1 MILQGNPHSALIKQ
15 YHTMKRPYIAKLLLS
30 VSMLGVAV
38 FGISFPWCTTLGRP
52 GRLSYSE
59 QQVQESIDT
68 FVKLRTGDGSCVW
81 TYTGCIRNPLTGT
94 AVVGVLGVEAIRLL
108 SNSSYL
114 SSKLFVYT
122 DPTNSSSPVTSFRV
136 RPQAPRRVVH
146 PVRTVYEMVS
156 LELQPATDSDRE
168 SAPKDHQNRRPKVLS
183 RIVYPGGRTLSSRKV
198 DLAPADAEAHF
209 SQDEWGMGQGLGLG
223 LGRALG
229 SSRAA
234 PSRRA
239 RKSSVEASTI
249 QSTAGDGDSSSAATT
264 KGPSSN
270 RNRGGFGFGRSNQDR
285 TRTGVRM
292 THYINGVSARTHNAQ
307 GQALR
312 NVSRWVSFNG
322 AGAGDSQHGKNQEY
336 YLIKGVKR
344 SSWGLDLG
352 LSLGLGLGLGKVGG
366 KGAAQLHCSRY
377 GECPPWFSL
386 GRGCNTELVAT
397 RHSSR
402 ILLGSAQGAGRG
414 GAGAAIVRRLESWGA
429 RAVAGDQMD
438 EQEQEQAQAL
448 AVTLSSSLSPSE
460 RQEIDKYFTV
470 ARGMLVAGQGQRDT
484 ARGEVL
490 ALDAWGHGGDVL
502 DQDRYRPWWARVS
515 GAVRGKGSEKKDR
528 GV

>member
-1 MILQGNPHSALIKQ
+1 
-15 YHTMKRPYIAKLLLS
+15 
-30 VSMLGVAV
+30 V
-38 FGISFPWCTTLGRP
+38 FGISLPWRTTLGRS

-81 TYTGCIRNPLTGT
+81 TYTGCIRNPLTGS

-114 SSKLFVYT
+114 CSKLFVYT

-136 RPQAPRRVVH
+136 RPQAPRRIVH

-156 LELQPATDSDRE
+156 LELQPASDRDRE
-168 SAPKDHQNRRPKVLS
+168 SAPKDHHTQRPRVLS

-198 DLAPADAEAHF
+198 DLAPADAEEHF

-223 LGRALG
+223 RALG
-229 SSRAA
+229 SSGASPRT
-234 PSRRA
+234 
-239 RKSSVEASTI
+239 RKTSVDTST
-249 QSTAGDGDSSSAATT
+249 STQTKAGDGGSSSAATT
-264 KGPSSN
+264 QGATRH
-270 RNRGGFGFGRSNQDR
+270 RNWGRFGFGIGFGRSSRDR

-336 YLIKGVKR
+336 YLIKGVKP
-344 SSWGLDLG
+344 SSLGLD
-352 LSLGLGLGLGKVGG
+352 LGLGLGLGLGMG
-366 KGAAQLHCSRY
+366 RIGDKGTAQLHCSRY

-386 GRGCNTELVAT
+386 GRGCNTELIAT

-402 ILLGSAQGAGRG
+402 ILIGSANGAGKR

-438 EQEQEQAQAL
+438 EQAQVKAQAKAQ
-448 AVTLSSSLSPSE
+448 AVTLSSSLSSSE
-460 RQEIDKYFTV
+460 RQEIDKYFAV
-470 ARGMLVAGQGQRDT
+470 ARGLLEAGQGQRDL
-484 ARGEVL
+484 AGGEVL
-490 ALDAWGHGGDVL
+490 ALDAWGSGGDVL
-502 DQDRYRPWWARVS
+502 DQDRYRPWWARVRR
-515 GAVRGKGSEKKDR
+515 AVRGKKG